1 MTPVFVD
8 YETYWSATHS
18 LTKMNPIEYVMHPD
32 TEIISCAIKVGDAP
46 TYVVFG
52 EQSVITELRS
62 IDWSDKLLVA
72 HNNEGFD
79 AMISA
84 WRVGVKPKMW
94 GCTLAMSRPHFAKSV
109 GGSLKALAEHYGLQA
124 KGSLEATN
132 TKGKHLKGFTL
143 DEINAMR
150 VYNAADTDICAE
162 LFKLLIPLTP
172 KAEAQLIDMTIRMMV
187 EPQFDVDTGLLH
199 ATLKEVRARKKDMLE
214 DIAHGLG
221 WSPDDTENPDPVEY
235 ARAQLASAPKF
246 AAFLTSQGVEVPMKP
261 SPTNPDKQTPALAKT
276 DEVFVA
282 MQEHANPLVAAAAA
296 ARLNVKSTI
305 LETRIEAFLAVAAAV
320 GGKLPVPIKYYGAD
334 TTGRDSG
341 WGYNPQ
347 NLPRVFGK
355 PSDCLRNSLIAPP
368 GYKVIVA
375 DLSGIELRVN
385 MFLWK
390 VPYAMKLFQESPDKA
405 DLYKS
410 LASDVFNVPYD
421 SVEKMQRQAAK
432 AMHLGCGFGLGTPS
446 KFQAVAKSIAGL
458 DVSEE
463 EARFYIDRYRSAH
476 PEIVQGWKT
485 CHSSLNYI
493 AQSQEFQIDPWGMC
507 ATSPEGIVTPK
518 GVIRYPGLR
527 QEQKDDGKMEWVY
540 GDGRRKARIYAGK
553 IDENIVQHLAR
564 NIIMG
569 NALEFKRQTGLNT
582 ALRVHDELV
591 YVVPEHEA
599 DEKLALLQ
607 SIMRTPPVWWPELVV
622 WSEGDVADSYG
633 QAK

>member
-8 YETYWSATHS
+8 YETYWSVTHS
-18 LTKMNPIEYVMHPD
+18 LTKMNPIEYVMHPE
-32 TEIISCAIKVGDAP
+32 TEIISCAIKVGDDP
-46 TYVVFG
+46 TYVIFG
-52 EQSVITELRS
+52 EERVIAELRS

-84 WRVGVKPKMW
+84 WRVGIKPKMW
-94 GCTLAMSRPHFAKSV
+94 GCTLAMSRPIHAKQA

-124 KGSLEATN
+124 KGSLDATN
-132 TKGKHLKGFTL
+132 TKGKHLKDFTL
-143 DEINAMR
+143 EEINAMR
-150 VYNAADTDICAE
+150 VYNALDTDICAA
-162 LFKLLIPLTP
+162 LFKVLLPLTP
-172 KAEAQLIDMTIRMMV
+172 KDEARLIDMTIRMLV
-187 EPQFDVDTGLLH
+187 EPQFNIDTSLLRATLEEVQTQKQGMLLDVACDMGWTSDSDVDP
-199 ATLKEVRARKKDMLE
+199 A
-214 DIAHGLG
+214 
-221 WSPDDTENPDPVEY
+221 EY
-235 ARAQLASAPKF
+235 ARSHLASAAKF
-246 AAFLTSQGVEVPMKP
+246 AAFLTRHGVEVPMKP
-261 SPTNPDKQTPALAKT
+261 SPTNPEKQTPALAKT
-276 DEVFVA
+276 DEAFLA
-282 MQEHANPLVAAAAA
+282 LQEHDNPAVAAAAA
-296 ARLNVKSTI
+296 ARVGVKSTI
-305 LETRIEAFLAVAAAV
+305 LETRIQAFLAAAGAAK
-320 GGKLPVPIKYYGAD
+320 GKLPVPIKYYGAD

-347 NLPRVFGK
+347 NLPRVSGK
-355 PSDCLRNSLIAPP
+355 PSDCLRNSLTAPP

-421 SVEKMQRQAAK
+421 KVEKMQRQAAK

-458 DVSEE
+458 EVSEE
-463 EARFYIDRYRSAH
+463 EAKFYIERYRAAH

-485 CHSSLNYI
+485 CHTSLNYI
-493 AQSQEFQIDPWGMC
+493 AQGQAFQIDPWGLC
-507 ATSPEGIVTPK
+507 VTSTEGIVSPR
-518 GVIRYPGLR
+518 GVIRYPNLH
-527 QEQKDDGKMEWVY
+527 QEQKDNGKMEWAY
-540 GDGRRKARIYAGK
+540 GNGRRVSRIYAGK
-553 IDENIVQHLAR
+553 ITENVVQHLAR

-569 NALEFKRQTGLNT
+569 NALEFNRRTKLNT

-591 YVVPEHEA
+591 YVVPADEA
-599 DEKLALLQ
+599 EEKLALLQ
-607 SIMRTPPVWWPELVV
+607 SIMRTPPAWWPELVV